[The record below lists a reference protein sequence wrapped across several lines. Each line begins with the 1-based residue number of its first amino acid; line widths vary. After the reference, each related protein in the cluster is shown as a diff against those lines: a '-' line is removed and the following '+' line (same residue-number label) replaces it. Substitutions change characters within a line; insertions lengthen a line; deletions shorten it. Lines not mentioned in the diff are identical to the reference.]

1 MLQQTQV
8 KRVIPKY
15 LEFLQR
21 FPDFASLAASGAG
34 EVIRAWAPLGYN
46 RRAVRLW
53 RIARQVVAQHRG
65 RLPDDPRE
73 LRDFEGVGEYTAAAV
88 GCFAF
93 GWQTP
98 VIDTNVRRV
107 LGRLFWGATPT
118 SPRALG
124 SLARDLLPPGRASE
138 WSQALMD
145 LGAAL
150 CLGRRPVCRSC
161 PLRAH
166 CRAAP
171 LLEEGENG
179 VAEERGLYATASAK
193 AKSLPF
199 KGSSRYYRG
208 RVLERL
214 RALTDREGLAVVEL
228 GRALKR
234 DFAEGDVAWLA
245 GLVAGLER
253 DGLVTTSPGRD
264 ARATR
269 VSLP

>member
-1 MLQQTQV
+1 MMLQQTQV
-8 KRVIPKY
+8 ERVVPKY

-21 FPDFASLAASGAG
+21 FPDFASLAESGVA
-34 EVIRAWAPLGYN
+34 EVIRAWSPLGYN

-53 RIARQVVAQHRG
+53 GIARAVVSRHAG
-65 RLPDDPRE
+65 RLPDDLGE
-73 LRDFEGVGEYTAAAV
+73 LRRLEGVGDYTAAAV
-88 GCFAF
+88 GCFAL

-107 LGRLFWGATPT
+107 LGRLFWEPEPM
-118 SPRALG
+118 SPKGLA
-124 SLARDLLPPGRASE
+124 SLARDMVPQGRASE

-145 LGAAL
+145 LGATV
-150 CLGRRPVCRSC
+150 CLSRRPRCRVC

-171 LLEEGENG
+171 LLEGG
-179 VAEERGLYATASAK
+179 GSVIAEERAAYK
-193 AKSLPF
+193 AAPF

-214 RALTDREGLAVVEL
+214 RALPPGEGLPLPEL
-228 GRALKR
+228 GRPLKESFGDR
-234 DFAEGDVAWLA
+234 DLAWLD
-245 GLVAGLER
+245 GVVAGLER
-253 DGLVTTSPGRD
+253 DGLAKRLPARD
-264 ARATR
+264 TGGTR